1 MMLEVLIKKSDLSLI
16 KTLRE
21 SRIFGT
27 TTFMIMSGIILN
39 VLQKGNLNEFW
50 LISPVKVKNEDLGT
64 SVEQPHK
71 LCSHEEASCIN
82 YLKAVKITIFFFEI

>member
-50 LISPVKVKNEDLGT
+50 LISPVKVKSEEDFET
-64 SVEQPHK
+64 SSTKQSHK

-82 YLKAVKITIFFFEI
+82 YLKAVKITIFV